1 MPKAPLLAI
10 DTRMKSLGL
19 IGFGQFGRLA
29 ASVLKAHFD
38 VLVSDTAPDAPAQ
51 ASALGVGFGTLQDAA
66 TREIVVIAVPVAAM
80 RAVIAEAAPHIR
92 PDALVVDVGS
102 VKMLPATWMRE
113 LLPAHVD
120 IVATHP
126 LFGPQSVARDGLPGL
141 RFVVCPVRGDRHEEV
156 AAFGRSLGL
165 AVTVTT
171 PEEHDQEMAYV
182 QALTH
187 LIGRSLVN
195 LGIPDE
201 RLATQS
207 YQHLL
212 ELCGLIGADT
222 FELFQA
228 IQTQNPYAPEVVKA
242 FVAQAQSL
250 LDEVKAAAS
259 PS

>member
-1 MPKAPLLAI
+1 
-10 DTRMKSLGL
+10 MKTLGL
-19 IGFGQFGRLA
+19 IGFGQFGQLA
-29 ASVLKAHFD
+29 AGVLKAHFD
-38 VLVSDTAPDAPAQ
+38 VLAADSADDAPARAAEIGVAFGSLEAA
-51 ASALGVGFGTLQDAA
+51 AS
-66 TREIVVIAVPVAAM
+66 REIVVVAVPVAAM
-80 RAVIAEAAPHIR
+80 QQVFTDIAPHLK
-92 PDALVVDVGS
+92 PGALVVDVGS
-102 VKMLPATWMRE
+102 VKMLPVQWMTE
-113 LLPAHVD
+113 LLPPHVE

-141 RFVVCPVRGDRHEEV
+141 RFVVCPVRGDRYEKV

-171 PEEHDQEMAYV
+171 PQEHDEEMAYV

-187 LIGRSLVN
+187 LIGRSLSN

-222 FELFQA
+222 FELFTA
-228 IQTQNPYAPEVVKA
+228 IQTQNPYASQVVNA
-242 FVAQAQSL
+242 FVEEAKSL
-250 LDEVKAAAS
+250 LSKVEAS
-259 PS
+259 RA

>member
-1 MPKAPLLAI
+1 
-10 DTRMKSLGL
+10 MKTLGL

-29 ASVLKAHFD
+29 AGVLRDHFD
-38 VLVSDTAPDAPAQ
+38 VLVFDHAPDTAARAKD
-51 ASALGVGFGTLQDAA
+51 LGVAFGSLEAA
-66 TREIVVIAVPVAAM
+66 ASREVVVVAVPVVAI
-80 RAVIAEAAPHIR
+80 REVLVAVAGRLR
-92 PDALVVDVGS
+92 PGALVIDVGS
-102 VKMLPATWMRE
+102 VKMLPAQWMIE

-141 RFVVCPVRGDRHEEV
+141 RLVVCPVRGERHHAV

-165 AVTVTT
+165 AVTIST

-187 LIGRSLVN
+187 LIGRALVN

-207 YQHLL
+207 YQHLI

-222 FELFQA
+222 FELFKA
-228 IQTQNPYAPEVVKA
+228 IQTQNPFAPQVVRA
-242 FVAQAQSL
+242 FVDEARSL
-250 LDEVKAAAS
+250 LAQVSDD
-259 PS
+259 PRP

>member
-1 MPKAPLLAI
+1 
-10 DTRMKSLGL
+10 MKNLGL
-19 IGFGQFGRLA
+19 IGFGQFGQLA
-29 ASVLKAHFD
+29 AGILKAHFD
-38 VLVSDTAPDAPAQ
+38 VLVFDRAPETADRAK
-51 ASALGVGFGTLQDAA
+51 ALGVASGSLEAA
-66 TREIVVIAVPVAAM
+66 ASRDVVVVAVPVAAM
-80 RAVIAEAAPHIR
+80 REVLVAVAEHLKPG
-92 PDALVVDVGS
+92 ALVIDVGS
-102 VKMLPATWMRE
+102 VKMLPAQWMDE
-113 LLPAHVD
+113 LLPAHAA

-141 RFVVCPVRGDRHEEV
+141 RLVVCPVRGGRHEGV

-165 AVTVTT
+165 AVTLST

-187 LIGRSLVN
+187 LIGRALVN

-222 FELFQA
+222 FELFKA
-228 IQTQNPYAPEVVKA
+228 IQTQNPFAPKVVRS
-242 FVAQAQSL
+242 FVEEARSL
-250 LDEVKAAAS
+250 LAQVSDES
-259 PS
+259 RT

>member
-1 MPKAPLLAI
+1 
-10 DTRMKSLGL
+10 MKSLGL
-19 IGFGQFGRLA
+19 IGLGQFGQLA
-29 ASVLKAHFD
+29 AGILKDHFD
-38 VLVSDTAPDAPAQ
+38 VLVADRAPGAAQ
-51 ASALGVGFGTLQDAA
+51 KAQALGVAFGSIEEAA
-66 TREIVVIAVPVAAM
+66 SREVVVVAVPVAAM
-80 RAVIAEAAPHIR
+80 REVFAAMAPHLK
-92 PDALVVDVGS
+92 PGALVVDVGS
-102 VKMLPATWMRE
+102 VKVLPAQWMTE
-113 LLPAHVD
+113 LLPASVE

-141 RFVVCPVRGDRHEEV
+141 RFVVCQVRGDRFEKV

-165 AVTVTT
+165 AVTVTS
-171 PEEHDQEMAYV
+171 PEEHDREMAYV

-222 FELFQA
+222 FELFKA
-228 IQTQNPYAPEVVKA
+228 IQTQNPYAPEVVDA
-242 FVAQAQSL
+242 FVNEARSL
-250 LDEVKAAAS
+250 LAQVKT
-259 PS
+259 

>member
-1 MPKAPLLAI
+1 
-10 DTRMKSLGL
+10 MKRLGL
-19 IGFGQFGRLA
+19 VGLGQFGRLA
-29 ASVLKAHFD
+29 AGVLKDHFEVVATD
-38 VLVSDTAPDAPAQ
+38 AAPDAEAR
-51 ASALGVGFGTLQDAA
+51 AKALGVAFGSLAEVAGAD
-66 TREIVVIAVPVAAM
+66 VVVVAVPVAAM
-80 RAVIAEAAPHIR
+80 RDVFAAIAPHLK
-92 PDALVVDVGS
+92 PGALVVDVGS
-102 VKMLPATWMRE
+102 VKVLPAQWMRE

-141 RFVVCPVRGDRHEEV
+141 RFVVCPVRGERFEKV

-195 LGIPDE
+195 LGIPNED
-201 RLATQS
+201 LATPS

-222 FELFQA
+222 FELFTA
-228 IQTQNPYAPEVVKA
+228 IQTQDPYASQVVET
-242 FVAQAQSL
+242 FVGEARKL
-250 LDEVKAAAS
+250 LDAVAAAKG
-259 PS
+259 PSSAA